1 MNYYVHGLLPKE
13 WVTHDPSEWARQIP
27 PPPKKIQMC
36 LSCLLPYFFL
46 TTCPVLVIKYLYTRS
61 LICEDCYL
69 QENETTTLRT
79 MSCGSPLSCYQGTS
93 TGKDRRKDLAFP
105 INLGFSFQQGARLS
119 TLCVSL
125 GQDRRHLYVNPSPTP
140 ARSRRKLSCRG
151 WAWNRQ
157 QATWPHHSKRRKG
170 EEKKTLN
177 LALQN
182 FKP

>member
-1 MNYYVHGLLPKE
+1 MWIITSTGSSLKSEQHMILQKVSKTNTSSPQENINVLILSSTTLFPYYYSSSS
-13 WVTHDPSEWARQIP
+13 D
-27 PPPKKIQMC
+27 KIH
-36 LSCLLPYFFL
+36 S
-46 TTCPVLVIKYLYTRS
+46 RS

-69 QENETTTLRT
+69 QNETTTLRT

-119 TLCVSL
+119 TLCISL
-125 GQDRRHLYVNPSPTP
+125 GQDRKHLHINPSPTP

-151 WAWNRQ
+151 WAWKRQ